1 MRNVFKKMILTAALV
16 VTTLV
21 VFPTNAE
28 AKTKTLTYNI
38 DKITADKFC
47 EDVQAQ
53 GKSAIF
59 AGGKDKYKIVT
70 NF

>member
-1 MRNVFKKMILTAALV
+1 MRNALKKMILTAALV

-21 VFPTNAE
+21 VLPTTAE

-53 GKSAIF
+53 GKSATF
-59 AGGKDKYKIVT
+59 AGGKDK
-70 NF
+70 

>member
-1 MRNVFKKMILTAALV
+1 MRNIFKKMILTAALV

-47 EDVQAQ
+47 KDIQNQ
-53 GKSAIF
+53 GDRKS
-59 AGGKDKYKIVT
+59 VV
-70 NF
+70 

>member
-1 MRNVFKKMILTAALV
+1 MKNVLKKMILTAALV

-38 DKITADKFC
+38 NK
-47 EDVQAQ
+47 V
-53 GKSAIF
+53 
-59 AGGKDKYKIVT
+59 
-70 NF
+70 